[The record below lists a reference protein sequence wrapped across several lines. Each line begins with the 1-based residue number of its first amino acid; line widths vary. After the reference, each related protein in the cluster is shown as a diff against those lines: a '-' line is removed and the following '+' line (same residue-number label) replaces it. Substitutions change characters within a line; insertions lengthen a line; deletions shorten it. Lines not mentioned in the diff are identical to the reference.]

1 MSIEEK
7 AMAVQ
12 KAFGALKALG
22 RDPTSLEFD
31 EVISPTEARLEG
43 RRTILLGTNNYLG
56 MTFDETCVAA
66 AKNAIDEFGTG
77 TTGSRIANGT
87 YELHKSLERRVADF
101 YGKKHAVVFS
111 TGYSANLGSISALA
125 QSGDYLLIDADSH
138 ASIYDA
144 CKLSDAEV
152 IRFRHNNPEDL
163 AKKLDR
169 LKDKPGDKVV
179 VTEGIYSMLGDTAP
193 LAEIAAVTKKYGA
206 YLMVDE
212 AHSLGT
218 LGEKGRG
225 LCELEG
231 VEADCDYI
239 VGTFSK
245 SIGTVGGFCVSDHD
259 GVEILRSISRPYMFT
274 ASLPPA
280 VIAAAKASFDQ
291 MEANPHLRELLWRN
305 ARTLY
310 DGLETLGYELGPEV
324 SPVVAIKLPG
334 KEIAVRF
341 WNALIEAGVY
351 TNIAIP
357 PSTPNALSLL
367 RSSISAAHTREQ
379 IATALDVFAQV
390 GAEMK
395 LIPASKADRRRLA
408 EVQGAMR
415 IVTGTGG
422 SAAKPVHAPANAP
435 AASAKSGA
443 SKG

>member
-1 MSIEEK
+1 MSIEDK
-7 AMAVQ
+7 VSAVN
-12 KAFGALKALG
+12 KTFGALKGLG

-31 EVISPTEARLEG
+31 EVISPTEATLEG

-56 MTFDETCVAA
+56 MTFDSECVAA
-66 AKNAIDEFGTG
+66 AKSAIDRFGTG

-101 YGKKHAVVFS
+101 YGKKCAVVFS

-152 IRFRHNNPEDL
+152 IRFRHNNPDDL
-163 AKKLDR
+163 AKKLER
-169 LKDKPGDKVV
+169 LKNKPGDKLV

-193 LAEIAAVTKKYGA
+193 LSEIAAVKKEYGA

-218 LGEKGRG
+218 LGATGRG
-225 LCELEG
+225 LCERED
-231 VEADCDYI
+231 VEAECDFI

-245 SIGTVGGFCVSDHD
+245 SIGTVGGFCVSDHE

-280 VIAAAKASFDQ
+280 VIAAARQSFDQ
-291 MEANPHLRELLWRN
+291 MEANPQLREQLWRN
-305 ARTLY
+305 ARTFY
-310 DGLETLGYELGPEV
+310 DGLQTLGFDLGPEV
-324 SPVVAIKLPG
+324 SPVVAIKLQS

-379 IATALDVFAQV
+379 IATALDVFAKV
-390 GAEMK
+390 GAE
-395 LIPASKADRRRLA
+395 LDIIPANKADRRRLA
-408 EVQGAMR
+408 EAQGALR
-415 IVTGTGG
+415 IVTGGG
-422 SAAKPVHAPANAP
+422 APARAETRSEERPARASGAAK
-435 AASAKSGA
+435 G
-443 SKG
+443 

>member
-1 MSIEEK
+1 MSIEDK
-7 AMAVQ
+7 VMAVE

-22 RDPTSLEFD
+22 RDPTRLEFD

-56 MTFDETCVAA
+56 MTFDAACTAA
-66 AKNAIDEFGTG
+66 AKAAIDEFGTG

-87 YELHKSLERRVADF
+87 YALHNSLERRVADF
-101 YGKKHAVVFS
+101 YGKKCAVVFS
-111 TGYSANLGSISALA
+111 TGYAANLGSISALA
-125 QSGDYLLIDADSH
+125 QRGDYLLIDADSH

-144 CKLSDAEV
+144 CKLSEAEV
-152 IRFRHNNPEDL
+152 IRFRHNNADDL

-169 LKDKPGDKVV
+169 LKDKPGDKLI

-193 LAEIAAVTKKYGA
+193 LAEIAAVKREYGA

-218 LGEKGRG
+218 LGGRGRG
-225 LCELEG
+225 LCEQAD
-231 VEADCDYI
+231 VEADCDFI

-245 SIGTVGGFCVSDHD
+245 SIGTVGGFCVSDHE

-280 VIAAAKASFDQ
+280 VIAAAKQSFDQ
-291 MEANPHLRELLWRN
+291 IEANPQLRELLWRN
-305 ARTLY
+305 ARTFY
-310 DGLETLGYELGPEV
+310 DGLEALGFALGPEV
-324 SPVVAIKLPG
+324 SPVVAVKLPG
-334 KEIAVRF
+334 KEVAVKF

-379 IATALDVFAQV
+379 IASALDIFAQV
-390 GAEMK
+390 GADMK
-395 LIPASKADRRRLA
+395 LIPANKADRRRLA
-408 EVQGAMR
+408 ERQGALR
-415 IVTGTGG
+415 IVTGG
-422 SAAKPVHAPANAP
+422 A
-435 AASAKSGA
+435 GA
-443 SKG
+443 SRAPEEDAGEARPRNVVER

>member
-1 MSIEEK
+1 MSIEDK
-7 AMAVQ
+7 VSAVQ

-31 EVISPTEARLEG
+31 EVISPTEAMLEG
-43 RRTILLGTNNYLG
+43 RRTVLLGTNNYLG
-56 MTFDETCVAA
+56 MTFDDECVAA
-66 AKNAIDEFGTG
+66 AKGAIDQFGTG

-101 YGKKHAVVFS
+101 YGKKCAVVFS

-125 QSGDYLLIDADSH
+125 QHGDYLLIDADSH

-152 IRFRHNNPEDL
+152 IRFRHNNPDDL
-163 AKKLDR
+163 AKKLER
-169 LKDKPGDKVV
+169 LKDKPGDKLV

-193 LAEIAAVTKKYGA
+193 LAEIAAVKKQYGA

-218 LGEKGRG
+218 LGDKGRG
-225 LCELEG
+225 LCEQED
-231 VEADCDYI
+231 VEAECDFI

-245 SIGTVGGFCVSDHD
+245 SIGTVGGFCVSDHE

-280 VIAAAKASFDQ
+280 VIAAARQSFDQ
-291 MEANPHLRELLWRN
+291 MEANPQLREQLWRN
-305 ARTLY
+305 ARTFY
-310 DGLETLGYELGPEV
+310 DGLQTLGFDLGPEV
-324 SPVVAIKLPG
+324 SPVVAIKLQG

-390 GAEMK
+390 GAD
-395 LIPASKADRRRLA
+395 LDIIPASKADRRRLA
-408 EVQGAMR
+408 EAQGALR
-415 IVTGTGG
+415 IVTGGG
-422 SAAKPVHAPANAP
+422 ALAKAGTRQGERPARASGAAK
-435 AASAKSGA
+435 G
-443 SKG
+443 